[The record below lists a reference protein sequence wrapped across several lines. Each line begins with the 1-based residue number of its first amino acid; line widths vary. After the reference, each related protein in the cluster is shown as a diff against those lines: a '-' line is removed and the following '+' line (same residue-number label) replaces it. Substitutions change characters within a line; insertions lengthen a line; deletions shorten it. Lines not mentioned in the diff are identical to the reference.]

1 MYRRKADYLFK
12 RPGSDNWWLRL
23 QYPSVMARRPLQK
36 SLRTQ
41 DRYEAEIRALPMIQA
56 HKLDVYEAKNKR
68 AETFKLTA
76 RRKWPL
82 GESVLADGTRII
94 STEWSALMLKDG
106 TLIGETRDQWD
117 TDLNP
122 RFDPVAFRDEAIR
135 DSRKIETGDD
145 TAILEAYLA
154 LKKRNIYY
162 EREARDTWALFKR
175 LVEGKAL
182 KSCTRE
188 DGRKLIA
195 HLQGEGDKAATI
207 VKKLNY
213 LSAAVNHAI
222 GEGVLS
228 FNPFAK
234 IAPPIDDATRRV
246 PYEDDDMERVAL
258 ALPSFDPESR
268 LLWVLLASTGMRLG
282 EAFHI
287 TSERVEKGIRYVEIG
302 SKNEQSKRRLPL
314 PEVVLPLLPE
324 RIIGPIFASNAKNLG
339 RVLQRLVRKAG
350 ADGKG
355 KVLHSLRHRAKDRM
369 RAEQCPI
376 AVQYELFGHE
386 EKTVAAG
393 YGHGSPM
400 SVLKPWI
407 DKIIGEGS

>member
-1 MYRRKADYLFK
+1 
-12 RPGSDNWWLRL
+12 
-23 QYPSVMARRPLQK
+23 
-36 SLRTQ
+36 
-41 DRYEAEIRALPMIQA
+41 
-56 HKLDVYEAKNKR
+56 
-68 AETFKLTA
+68 
-76 RRKWPL
+76 
-82 GESVLADGTRII
+82 
-94 STEWSALMLKDG
+94 
-106 TLIGETRDQWD
+106 
-117 TDLNP
+117 
-122 RFDPVAFRDEAIR
+122 
-135 DSRKIETGDD
+135 
-145 TAILEAYLA
+145 
-154 LKKRNIYY
+154 
-162 EREARDTWALFKR
+162 
-175 LVEGKAL
+175 
-182 KSCTRE
+182 
-188 DGRKLIA
+188 
-195 HLQGEGDKAATI
+195 
-207 VKKLNY
+207 
-213 LSAAVNHAI
+213 
-222 GEGVLS
+222 
-228 FNPFAK
+228 
-234 IAPPIDDATRRV
+234 
-246 PYEDDDMERVAL
+246 MERVAL